1 MSPRKTQS
9 CLFFRDVDHDSLFP
23 TPPSSPT
30 KSKRSCRFG
39 GLQLQPSD
47 ELDLLPQFAALPP
60 DEDDI
65 ALGVSQYCGEDGE
78 KEREGEEDGHDFVLS
93 SSPSKLPLVDA
104 DPDSPRMSKCLPNRS
119 LRRSS
124 VEDPSSF
131 DVVGDEDSVS
141 FDKPPKLH
149 EPPPPPTVSPEI
161 DLNRGAMPTP
171 NKESL
176 TSLQTP
182 LCQLPLRH
190 ASSPLRPSQWAAR
203 GGLLCP
209 PRHSPHTP
217 DRFISSR
224 RPPNPTRESFELNKP
239 AERSIV
245 ENSLEGMS
253 NARVDPFGARLR
265 RSVRLNDE
273 LRHLRETHT
282 VLTGRA
288 NLNRRR
294 TNPSLRR
301 GSLTLWNR
309 EVSAG
314 AVWNVGGSSIVNDTV
329 VGVPNG
335 RGGLLGSGTNA
346 PLYTSMFLSR
356 PDPEAALEVYEQR
369 LALALDIDQIDR
381 ILDHST
387 PTSPLTATPN
397 STPSPTRGS
406 AHVWRD
412 SAWIKDG
419 VATCLLCPHYSTATI
434 LTTRLARKR
443 GGSKSRKA
451 VPVLPF
457 R

>member
-1 MSPRKTQS
+1 MQP
-9 CLFFRDVDHDSLFP
+9 LDSL
-23 TPPSSPT
+23 
-30 KSKRSCRFG
+30 
-39 GLQLQPSD
+39 
-47 ELDLLPQFAALPP
+47 ELLPQFAALPP
-60 DEDDI
+60 DEDDV
-65 ALGVSQYCGEDGE
+65 ALGVSQYCEQDGE
-78 KEREGEEDGHDFVLS
+78 KGREDEEDGHNLVLS

-104 DPDSPRMSKCLPNRS
+104 DPDSTRISNCLSNRF
-119 LRRSS
+119 LHRPS
-124 VEDPSSF
+124 VDDPSTV
-131 DVVGDEDSVS
+131 DVVGDEDSIS
-141 FDKPPKLH
+141 FDKFPKLH
-149 EPPPPPTVSPEI
+149 EPLSPATVSPEI
-161 DLNRGAMPTP
+161 NLDTRPIPTP
-171 NKESL
+171 NKDRL
-176 TSLQTP
+176 TSLQIP

-203 GGLLCP
+203 GGLLSP

-239 AERSIV
+239 AERSII
-245 ENSLEGMS
+245 ENSAERMG
-253 NARVDPFGARLR
+253 NARVDPFGARVR

-301 GSLTLWNR
+301 GPLTLWNR

-356 PDPEAALEVYEQR
+356 PDPEATLEVYEQR

-387 PTSPLTATPN
+387 PTSPLTATPS

-419 VATCLLCPHYSTATI
+419 VATCLLCPQYSTASV
-434 LTTRLARKR
+434 LTLRLARKR